1 MEKLDVRLRPLV
13 RIVDD
18 DDVVR
23 TSESFVL
30 RLAGYDVQAFES
42 AELFLASDDRARC
55 GALVLDIRMP
65 GMSGMELQQKMR
77 EEGRTLPILFL
88 TGHGDIDMAV
98 TALRRGAAD
107 FLQKPMKA
115 EALTTKVKKLV
126 DWHCSV
132 CREHDELENVA
143 EKVATLTPKEKEASE
158 LAAKGLQNREIASVM
173 GISEQTVRIH
183 RWNASKKLDVK
194 NAAETADVLR
204 SAAASKA
211 PIQYPFVEEPET

>member
-77 EEGRTLPILFL
+77 EEGRTLPILF
-88 TGHGDIDMAV
+88 
-98 TALRRGAAD
+98 
-107 FLQKPMKA
+107 
-115 EALTTKVKKLV
+115 
-126 DWHCSV
+126 
-132 CREHDELENVA
+132 
-143 EKVATLTPKEKEASE
+143 
-158 LAAKGLQNREIASVM
+158 
-173 GISEQTVRIH
+173 
-183 RWNASKKLDVK
+183 
-194 NAAETADVLR
+194 
-204 SAAASKA
+204 
-211 PIQYPFVEEPET
+211 